1 MNKESSNFMSG
12 SSSWCVMTL
21 PTLVDIGIVAVDMFL
36 VCHVI
41 KEDHINKGSG
51 DYDLKVVHLPVKLAA
66 NRHCNSRYIIAL
78 VCHVI

>member
-1 MNKESSNFMSG
+1 MVCHDLANFGGHRHCSSRY
-12 SSSWCVMTL
+12 V
-21 PTLVDIGIVAVDMFL
+21 L

-41 KEDHINKGSG
+41 KEDHLNKGSG

-66 NRHCNSRYIIAL
+66 NRHCNNRYIIAL